1 MERSDFASRLSLA
14 LDLRNMKAADLSK
27 QTGVSEGTISCYING
42 KYEAKQNRVRVFADA
57 LGVNPVWLMGYD
69 VPMEAE
75 KQSSASFP
83 VSNAPSPLL
92 TLGDPYHPKSQMPLL
107 GRVAAG
113 LPMFAEENI
122 EGYIAN
128 DFTDGEIYYGLYVHG
143 DSMTA
148 AGIDDG
154 DIVIVRQQPCVDEN
168 QIAVVLVNGND
179 ATIKYFRQEG
189 NMVILSP
196 RSLNP
201 SHQVQI
207 YDRKKVPIEVIGR
220 VVQIR
225 KNV

>member
-1 MERSDFASRLSLA
+1 MSELYERIKARRLELGLTIEELA
-14 LDLRNMKAADLSK
+14 YRMGYKDKSSISK
-27 QTGVSEGTISCYING
+27 IENG
-42 KYEAKQNRVRVFADA
+42 KADIPQSKVVAFARALNTTTAYLMGIDEAKERTIQVDS
-57 LGVNPVWLMGYD
+57 NPLIKIG
-69 VPMEAE
+69 
-75 KQSSASFP
+75 S
-83 VSNAPSPLL
+83 
-92 TLGDPYHPKSQMPLL
+92 PYHPKSQMPLL

-148 AGIDDG
+148 AGVDDG
-154 DIVIVRQQPCVDEN
+154 DIVIVRQQPCVEEN

-189 NMVILSP
+189 DMVILSP

-207 YDRKKVPIEVIGR
+207 YDRRKVPIEVIGR

>member
-1 MERSDFASRLSLA
+1 MSELYERIKARRLELGLTIEELA
-14 LDLRNMKAADLSK
+14 YRMGYKDKSSISK
-27 QTGVSEGTISCYING
+27 IENG
-42 KYEAKQNRVRVFADA
+42 KADIPQSKVVAFARALNTTTAYLMGIDEAKERTIQVD
-57 LGVNPVWLMGYD
+57 
-69 VPMEAE
+69 
-75 KQSSASFP
+75 ST
-83 VSNAPSPLL
+83 PLIKI
-92 TLGDPYHPKSQMPLL
+92 GSPYHPKSQMPLL

-148 AGIDDG
+148 AGVDDG
-154 DIVIVRQQPCVDEN
+154 DIVIVRQQPCVEEN

-189 NMVILSP
+189 DMVILSP

-207 YDRKKVPIEVIGR
+207 YDRRKVPIEVIGR